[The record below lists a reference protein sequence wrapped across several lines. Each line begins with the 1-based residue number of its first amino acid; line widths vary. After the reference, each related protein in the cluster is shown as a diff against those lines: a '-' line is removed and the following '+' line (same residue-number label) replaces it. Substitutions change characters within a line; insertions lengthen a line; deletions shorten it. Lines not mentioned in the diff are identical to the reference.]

1 VLYTHKQGD
10 NAQLH
15 SYSILCIYPPRY
27 MYTTVLGLLWEHKH
41 GVVGIKHANRNSNI
55 AAAAVTNKKEKEK
68 EKKGKKPDSKKAGSG
83 KDKERVR
90 LPLYVVIS
98 VHSTNPSHRLLVE
111 ERVSLA
117 ESLRL
122 QVNTCKSAETFR
134 TCSHC
139 YN

>member
-1 VLYTHKQGD
+1 MK
-10 NAQLH
+10 
-15 SYSILCIYPPRY
+15 
-27 MYTTVLGLLWEHKH
+27 
-41 GVVGIKHANRNSNI
+41 I

-98 VHSTNPSHRLLVE
+98 IHSTNPSHRFLVE
-111 ERVSLA
+111 ERVSLP

-122 QVNTCKSAETFR
+122 QVKYVQIRCKFH
-134 TCSHC
+134 TCSLKMHC
-139 YN
+139 YILLV